1 MKKSSVPSTSL
12 RTRRIAVCSLL
23 AALSIV
29 FMMVGAI
36 TDVLD
41 LTMMMLA
48 SFCIVFAVIEI
59 GEKWAWLVYGVTAV
73 LSLLFLPS
81 KPAALLY
88 LLGGAYPIFKAW
100 FEKYRSVIA
109 WILKLSLFNTLQLLF
124 ILLAQK
130 ILGLSGAGYEFVLGE
145 ILFGNIVFV
154 VYDLCLTVCVTVYLV
169 CLRRRLKIKSLKE

>member
-1 MKKSSVPSTSL
+1 MKKNKLGETSL

-23 AALSIV
+23 AALGIV
-29 FMMVGAI
+29 FLMIGAV
-36 TDVLD
+36 TDILD

-59 GEKWAWLVYGVTAV
+59 GEKWAWLIYGVTAV

-81 KPAALLY
+81 KAAALLY

-100 FEKYRSVIA
+100 FEKYRSIIA
-109 WILKLSLFNTLQLLF
+109 WILKLSLFNTMQLLF

-130 ILGLSGAGYEFVLGE
+130 ILGLSGAGYEFVLSE
-145 ILFGNIVFV
+145 ILLGNAVFI

-169 CLRRRLKIKSLKE
+169 RLRRRLKIKGLKE

>member
-1 MKKSSVPSTSL
+1 MKNTSVPSGSL

-36 TDVLD
+36 TDILD

-48 SFCIVFAVIEI
+48 SFCIVFAVVEI
-59 GEKWAWLVYGVTAV
+59 GEKWAWLVYGVSAV

-81 KPAALLY
+81 KSAALLY

-130 ILGLSGAGYEFVLGE
+130 LLGLSGAGYEFVLGE
-145 ILFGNIVFV
+145 ILLGNVVFV

-169 CLRRRLKIKSLKE
+169 RLRRRLKIKSLKE

>member
-1 MKKSSVPSTSL
+1 MKNNTHTAASL
-12 RTRRIAVCSLL
+12 RTKRIAVCSLL
-23 AALSIV
+23 TALSFV

-41 LTMMMLA
+41 LTATMIA

-59 GEKWAWLVYGVTAV
+59 GERWAWLVYGVTAI
-73 LSLLFLPS
+73 LSLLLLPS
-81 KPAALLY
+81 KAAALLY

-100 FEKYRSVIA
+100 FEKYRAVIA

-130 ILGLSGAGYEFVLGE
+130 VLGLSGAGYGFVLTE
-145 ILFGNIVFV
+145 ILLGNVTFI

-169 CLRRRLKIKSLKE
+169 RLRRRLKIKGLKE